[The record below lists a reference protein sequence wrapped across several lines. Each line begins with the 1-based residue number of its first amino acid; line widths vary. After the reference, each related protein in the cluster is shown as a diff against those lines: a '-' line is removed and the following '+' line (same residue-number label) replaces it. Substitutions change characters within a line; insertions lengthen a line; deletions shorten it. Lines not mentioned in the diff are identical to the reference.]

1 MNIAIC
7 DDEENIRVYI
17 GKLIQKQTVS
27 CNITEFS
34 SGEELLQFQKQP
46 DMEPFDIL
54 FLDISMGDTDGMTVA
69 RQLRSRMEGRGEAA
83 WGSLPLLIFVTG
95 YPEYMREAFSVNAFQ
110 YIIKPIREND
120 FKEVFSQAVREY
132 QYLIMKKQGEPKE
145 ILVRNGNTT
154 RNIRADEI
162 YYIESSNRKVIL
174 YLKNEKVEYYDKI
187 SELES
192 ELKPDFFRIHKGY
205 LVNLKYV
212 ERYNR
217 TEVWMNTGDRLLVS
231 KYKYQDFVKSYMEYI
246 SEGK

>member
-1 MNIAIC
+1 MDTEADCFLKHNRIYHKTGVKKLNIAIC
-7 DDEENIRVYI
+7 DDEENVRMYI
-17 GKLIQKQTVS
+17 GKLIQKQTDS

-34 SGEELLQFQKQP
+34 SGEELLQFQNQA
-46 DMEPFDIL
+46 DTEPIDIL

-69 RQLRSRMEGRGEAA
+69 KQLRTRMEERKKAV

-110 YIIKPIREND
+110 YIVKPILEND
-120 FKEVFSQAVREY
+120 FQNVFAQAVREY
-132 QYLIMKKQGEPKE
+132 QYLITKKQEEPKE

-192 ELKPDFFRIHKGY
+192 ELKPDFFR
-205 LVNLKYV
+205 
-212 ERYNR
+212 
-217 TEVWMNTGDRLLVS
+217 DR
-231 KYKYQDFVKSYMEYI
+231 KSVV
-246 SEGK
+246 